1 MRTLLPLLCS
11 LLLTASATMFAHDAK
26 SLFDGKSLAGWTIQ
40 NHGQFSV
47 KDGNLLVD
55 RGTGWLRSDQ
65 TYADYVLVMEFR
77 FLEKEA
83 NSGVFVRTGPTSNE
97 NEDGWPNNGYQ
108 IQCRDVTGT
117 NYPLGAL
124 IPYGAPEFQST
135 IFNEA
140 VRQAYHQT
148 GEWNRFE
155 ITARGET
162 LSIKLNGTEVCVG
175 TNIKNRSGH
184 IGIQGEKGLLE
195 FRRIEITELH

>member
-1 MRTLLPLLCS
+1 MRPIPTLLFS
-11 LLLTASATMFAHDAK
+11 LFLAASSPVFAHDPV

-47 KDGNLLVD
+47 KDGNLFVD
-55 RGTGWLRSDQ
+55 RGTGWLRSNQ

-83 NSGVFVRTGPTSNE
+83 NSGVFVRTGPTSND

-108 IQCRDVTGT
+108 VQCRDTT
-117 NYPLGAL
+117 ESNYPLGAL

-140 VRQAYHQT
+140 VRQAYLPT

-162 LSIKLNGTEVCVG
+162 LSIKLNGIEVCVA
-175 TNIKNRSGH
+175 TSIKNRSGH
-184 IGIQGEKGLLE
+184 IGIQGEKGLLAAG
-195 FRRIEITELH
+195 